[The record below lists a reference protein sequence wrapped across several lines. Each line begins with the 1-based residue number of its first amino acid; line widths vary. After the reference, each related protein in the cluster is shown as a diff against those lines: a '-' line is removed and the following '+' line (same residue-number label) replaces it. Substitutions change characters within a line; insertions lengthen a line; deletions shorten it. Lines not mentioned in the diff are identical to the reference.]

1 MGELGKTA
9 EVRSPL
15 TGPLGPDDV
24 GNNGAPAR
32 LVLKKKDWSSEVS
45 PFRVLP
51 SIFPSMEILDLLRAP
66 EGKTLEFKRDL
77 SGRKG
82 IVRTLVAFAN
92 TSGGTLV
99 LGVEDATRA
108 IKGVTDP
115 LDVEE
120 RLANLISDAIA
131 PRLVPEIDIV
141 AWRDLQ
147 LVVMEVHP
155 SPARPHFAR
164 SEGNERGVYVRVGSS
179 NRKAGPELV
188 QELRR
193 KALGQSFDELPLPDL
208 GSEAIDFRAASESFS
223 PIRPLKRPD
232 LETLRLV
239 TEHQGQI
246 VPTVGGMLLFGHDR
260 EVHFP
265 DAWIQAG
272 RFAGRNRTR
281 IRDGVEIR
289 AYPAQ
294 AIEAVIAFVEKHSL
308 RETEIGPIRRQNRW
322 SLPPV
327 AVREAVIN
335 AVVHADY
342 SLRGAPVRVS
352 IFDDR
357 LEVENPGLLPFGL
370 TLADLGR
377 GISRIRNRVMG
388 RVFKE
393 LGLIEQWGSGI
404 QRMTSACREAGLPEP
419 QFEEVSFHFRLTLSM
434 ERERPPTLEAID
446 QRILDALQGGTGLS
460 TREISARIN
469 RSPRAT
475 RTRLAG
481 LVDRGLL
488 REVGT
493 SPQDP
498 RRKYYR
504 TD

>member
-1 MGELGKTA
+1 MK
-9 EVRSPL
+9 
-15 TGPLGPDDV
+15 
-24 GNNGAPAR
+24 
-32 LVLKKKDWSSEVS
+32 
-45 PFRVLP
+45 
-51 SIFPSMEILDLLRAP
+51 ILDLLRAP
-66 EGKTLEFKRDL
+66 EGKTLEFTRDL

-99 LGVEDATRA
+99 IGVEDETRA
-108 IKGVTDP
+108 VKGVPDS

-131 PRLVPEIDIV
+131 PRLVPEIVIV

-147 LVVMEVHP
+147 LLLVEIHT
-155 SPARPHFAR
+155 SPARPHFVR
-164 SEGNERGVYVRVGSS
+164 SEGHEQGVYVRVGSS
-179 NRKAGPELV
+179 NRRAGPELV

-193 KALGQSFDELPLPDL
+193 TALGQSFDELPLPDS
-208 GSEAIDFRAASESFS
+208 GSDAIDFRAASESFA
-223 PIRPLKRPD
+223 PIRPLKRTD
-232 LETLRLV
+232 LETLRMV
-239 TEHQGQI
+239 TEHQGRI
-246 VPTVGGMLLFGHDR
+246 VPTVGGMLLFGRHR
-260 EVHFP
+260 EIHFP

-272 RFAGRNRTR
+272 RFAGRDRTR
-281 IRDGVEIR
+281 IDDSVEIR
-289 AYPAQ
+289 SYPSQ
-294 AIEAVIAFVEKHSL
+294 AIEAVIAFVEKHSF
-308 RETEIGPIRRQNRW
+308 RETEIGAVRRQDRW

-370 TLADLGR
+370 TISDLGR
-377 GISRIRNRVMG
+377 GISRLRNRVMG

-404 QRMTSACREAGLPEP
+404 QRMSSACREQGLPEP
-419 QFEEVSFHFRLTLSM
+419 QFEEVGFHFRLILSM
-434 ERERPPTLEAID
+434 ERERPPTLQPTD
-446 QRILDALQGGTGLS
+446 LRILHALQGGAGLS
-460 TREISARIN
+460 TREIAALID

-481 LVDRGLL
+481 LVDRGYL

-493 SPQDP
+493 GPQDP
-498 RRKYYR
+498 KRKYYR